1 MLYPIKVVDIELN
14 RPLETIVGLEGY
26 KAIKG
31 LVRLHN
37 VPIGYVN
44 LPITNDI
51 CPAETISKIILQEHS
66 WTIIQHLLQN
76 SLAKKNHLNSLRL
89 EDLFDIKPAE
99 NEEESPLV
107 TVAVCSRDRAEDLDL
122 CLSAITKLNYP
133 NLDILIVDNA
143 PSNDATKNLVKDK
156 YPQYRYVCEPR
167 PGLDW
172 ARNRA
177 IVEAKGAII
186 AYTDDD
192 VIVDSD
198 WVKNLV
204 RVFLENP
211 EVMAVTGLVVPYEL
225 ETEAQ
230 ILFEKQGG
238 FGKGFVTKWY
248 RVKQREKIP
257 WYLLGTGN
265 FGTGANM
272 AYRRQI
278 FDQVGY
284 FDPALDVGT
293 VTNGAGDLEMFFR
306 ILKAGHPLVYEP
318 KALIRH
324 RHRREYNQLKKQ
336 LINNGSVF
344 SYFVCAIMAYPEE
357 LLSFMRLG
365 ITWLLTWHC
374 KRLLISL
381 LHPTQFPREL
391 IWAEL
396 RGCLIGLIRYP
407 QAKKNA
413 AQIIATQGN
422 FIPDRVPRENPQND
436 NWQTNQ
442 TGVVTVELTEAI
454 QPLTQITN
462 YQSVHIFC
470 TWQGKP
476 LGSADITNNYQ
487 IISTTRLIEAIVT
500 NLGLKLLAGSAQIS
514 QDLLWSQAVTT
525 LQQHY
530 QPKKAA
536 ANTKLPAHVSVSILV
551 GTYDRPKDLRNCL
564 NCLVAQNSPHSVEII
579 VVDNHPDSGITPPV
593 VAEFPNVK
601 LVSETR
607 QGVAYARNAGILA
620 SSGEIIVTTDDD
632 VTMPKDWLE
641 NLIANFSRA
650 DVMCISGNILPLKL
664 DTESQKLFEKY
675 GGLGRGFEYFEVSS
689 EWFER
694 SPLHVV
700 PTWELGGTANAAFR
714 AKIFHDPEIG
724 LMDETLGPGMPSGV
738 GEDIYLFYKIL
749 KAGYTIIYEPTAYV
763 WHRHRQ
769 DMSALRRQLY
779 NYSKG
784 FVSYQLTTLLRDR
797 DWRVLPN
804 LFFYLPGYHL
814 KRIYHRLRGWNDYP
828 ISLSLLEITGN
839 ILGPLALWQSYQR
852 VNQQGRTSSQ
862 TP

>member
-1 MLYPIKVVDIELN
+1 LVD
-14 RPLETIVGLEGY
+14 LEGY
-26 KAIKG
+26 QGIKG

-37 VPIGYVN
+37 VPIGYVD
-44 LPITNDI
+44 LPITNNI
-51 CPAETISKIILQEHS
+51 CSATTISKIILQEHS
-66 WTIIQHLLQN
+66 WTIIKHLLQN
-76 SLAKKNHLNSLRL
+76 GLASKAQIENLRL
-89 EDLFDIKPAE
+89 EDLYDIKPPE
-99 NEEESPLV
+99 YQGKFPLV
-107 TVAVCSRDRAEDLDL
+107 TVAICSRDRATDLDL
-122 CLSAITKLNYP
+122 CLSAISQLDYP
-133 NLDILIVDNA
+133 NLDILIIDNA

-177 IVEAKGAII
+177 IVEAKGEII

-192 VIVDSD
+192 VIVDSG

-204 RVFLENP
+204 QVFTENP

-238 FGKGFVTKWY
+238 FGKGFLTKY
-248 RVKQREKIP
+248 YQIRQGEKIS

-278 FDQVGY
+278 FEKIGY

-306 ILKAGHPLVYEP
+306 ILKAGYPLVYEP
-318 KALIRH
+318 KMLIRH
-324 RHRREYNQLKKQ
+324 RHRREYSQLKKQ
-336 LINNGSVF
+336 LLNNGSVF
-344 SYFVCAIMAYPEE
+344 SYFVCAVMAYPEE
-357 LLSFMRLG
+357 LLSFARLG
-365 ITWLLTWHC
+365 VTWLLTWHC

-381 LHPTQFPREL
+381 LHPMQFPREL

-396 RGCLIGLIRYP
+396 RGCLLGLFRY
-407 QAKKNA
+407 QKAKKNA
-413 AQIIATQGN
+413 AKIIATEGN
-422 FIPDRVPRENPQND
+422 FIPDRVPAPKAKKIDPKTEK
-436 NWQTNQ
+436 
-442 TGVVTVELTEAI
+442 TGVVTIELTQAI
-454 QPLTQITN
+454 QPLTEITN
-462 YQSVHIFC
+462 YKSVQIFC
-470 TWQGKP
+470 TWEGKP
-476 LGSADITNNYQ
+476 LGSVEIINKYQ
-487 IISTTRLIEAIVT
+487 IISKTRLIEAIVT
-500 NLGLKLLAGSAQIS
+500 NLGLKLLVGSGDIN
-514 QDLLWSQAVTT
+514 QDLLWSQAVRT

-530 QPKKAA
+530 QPQKAA
-536 ANTKLPAHVSVSILV
+536 ANTKLPANIAVSILV
-551 GTYDRPKDLRNCL
+551 GTYDRPQDLRNCL
-564 NCLVAQNSPHSVEII
+564 NCLVAQNSPNPVEII

-593 VAEFPNVK
+593 VAEFPTVK
-601 LVSETR
+601 LVSEAR

-632 VTMPKDWLE
+632 VTMPEDWLKK
-641 NLIANFSRA
+641 LIANFSRS

-664 DTESQKLFEKY
+664 DTESQRLFEKY

-689 EWFER
+689 KWFEL
-694 SPLHVV
+694 SPFHVV

-763 WHRHRQ
+763 WHRHR
-769 DMSALRRQLY
+769 DNMSALRRQLY

-839 ILGPLALWQSYQR
+839 ILGPLALWKSFQK
-852 VNQQGRTSSQ
+852 VNQQGRSQ
-862 TP
+862 PYLPPSQPQPTTQQTLT